1 MGKGSKAGIWNRCF
15 SRDSDG
21 SNSSKG
27 NNFLNVGY
35 LLIIIKSS
43 TMFNSPLLIF
53 LFLSIFTSKEF
64 EY

>member
-1 MGKGSKAGIWNRCF
+1 MGKGSKLGIWNRCF

-21 SNSSKG
+21 GNSSKG

-43 TMFNSPLLIF
+43 TMF
-53 LFLSIFTSKEF
+53 
-64 EY
+64 